1 MSIDKL
7 FLERKSVRS
16 FSNKKISKETIVELL
31 NAARIAPSAVN
42 YQPWRFFICNA
53 NEIKQRIAESY
64 PREWF
69 KNAPLYI
76 VACADKS
83 QSWKRASDNKDHGN
97 IDVAIAV
104 THLMLKA
111 TEMGLGTCWVCNFDA
126 NILKEALNLDKVLEP
141 VAIIPLGYPSE
152 SEDVSGETAQPKKR
166 KSIEE
171 FTEWM

>member
-7 FLERKSVRS
+7 FLMRKSVRS
-16 FSNKKISKETIVELL
+16 FSDKKIDKETITELL
-31 NAARIAPSAVN
+31 NAARLAPSAVN
-42 YQPWRFFICNA
+42 YQPWRFFVCNVD
-53 NEIKQRIAESY
+53 EVKQQIVESY
-64 PREWF
+64 PRKWF
-69 KNAPLYI
+69 ESAPLYI

-83 QSWKRASDNKDHGN
+83 QSWKRPSDNKDHGD

-111 TEMGLGTCWVCNFDA
+111 TDMGLGTCWVCNFDA

-141 VAIIPLGYPSE
+141 VAIIPVGFPSE
-152 SEDVSGETAQPKKR
+152 KQTFDTEQPKKR
-166 KSIEE
+166 KTVEE

>member
-16 FSNKKISKETIVELL
+16 FSNKELEKETILELL
-31 NAARIAPSAVN
+31 NAARLAPSAVN
-42 YQPWRFFICNA
+42 YQPWRFFICTTDDM
-53 NEIKQRIAESY
+53 KQRIVESY
-64 PREWF
+64 PRKWF
-69 KNAPLYI
+69 KSAPLYI
-76 VACADKS
+76 VACTDKS
-83 QSWKRASDNKDHGN
+83 QSWKRGADNNDHGN

-111 TEMGLGTCWVCNFDA
+111 TGLGLGTCWVCNFDA
-126 NILKEALNLDKVLEP
+126 TILNDALNLDSVLEP
-141 VAIIPLGYPSE
+141 VAIIPIGYPSE
-152 SEDVSGETAQPKKR
+152 AVSIETEQPKKR

>member
-7 FLERKSVRS
+7 LLERKSVRS
-16 FSNKKISKETIVELL
+16 FSPKHINKKIILELL
-31 NAARIAPSAVN
+31 NVARLAPSAVN
-42 YQPWRFFICNA
+42 YQPWGFFVCSA
-53 NEIKQRIAESY
+53 DEIKQRIRESY
-64 PREWF
+64 PRKWF
-69 KNAPLYI
+69 ESAPLYI

-104 THLMLKA
+104 THLILKA
-111 TEMGLGTCWVCNFDA
+111 TEMGIGTCWVCNFDA
-126 NILKEALNLDKVLEP
+126 NILKDALNLDNVLEP
-141 VAIIPLGYPSE
+141 VAIIPIGYPSDNT
-152 SEDVSGETAQPKKR
+152 SIETEQPKNR

>member
-16 FSNKKISKETIVELL
+16 FSNKKIDKKSILELL

-42 YQPWRFFICNA
+42 YQPWRFFVCNTPDM
-53 NEIKQRIAESY
+53 KQRIAESY
-64 PREWF
+64 PRKWF
-69 KNAPLYI
+69 ESAPLYI
-76 VACADKS
+76 VACADNS
-83 QSWKRASDNKDHGN
+83 QSWKRAADNKDHGN

-104 THLMLKA
+104 THLILKA
-111 TEMGLGTCWVCNFDA
+111 TELRLGTCWVCNFDA
-126 NILKEALNLDKVLEP
+126 NILKDALNLDKVLEP
-141 VAIIPLGYPSE
+141 VAIIPIGYPSHN
-152 SEDVSGETAQPKKR
+152 VTFETDDPKKR

>member
-7 FLERKSVRS
+7 LLERKSVRS
-16 FSNKKISKETIVELL
+16 FSPKHINKKIILELL
-31 NAARIAPSAVN
+31 NAARLAPSSVN
-42 YQPWRFFICNA
+42 YQPWRFFVCSA
-53 NEIKQRIAESY
+53 DEIKQRIRESY
-64 PREWF
+64 PRNWF
-69 KNAPLYI
+69 ESAPLYI

-104 THLMLKA
+104 THLILKA
-111 TEMGLGTCWVCNFDA
+111 TEMGIGTCWVCNFDA
-126 NILKEALNLDKVLEP
+126 NILKDALNLDNVLEP
-141 VAIIPLGYPSE
+141 VAIIPIGYPSDNT
-152 SEDVSGETAQPKKR
+152 SIETEQPKNR